1 LSGSIDIIIP
11 TFARKGSATLLI
23 NSIGKILTPCDCIY
37 VVWQGTEKPVETVD
51 GNVHFIRSSPPNLP
65 KARNRGIA
73 EGKGDIILFLDD
85 DVEILCEDFLEI
97 HRKAY
102 SSPGIGAVA
111 GYIDDP
117 LFVNQGASCSVYDE
131 TTGEII
137 QNFSVNQSQDTIS
150 FMGAHIS
157 IKREA
162 IAGIGGFDEKFK
174 GNALWEDI
182 DCAFRIRKAGWRI
195 SYCPEAKVRHLRGQ
209 KGGCRA
215 NGRIV
220 YTYNQFA
227 NTAYFA
233 ARHAQK
239 KHYHTWFIF
248 WIYRLEYLSRRHF
261 LWFRHDPL
269 MVMAAMAGA
278 LGGIARC
285 LLYKKN
291 KILS

>member
-1 LSGSIDIIIP
+1 MTAIRKGRLLSGSIDIIIP

-162 IAGIGGFDEKFK
+162 IAGIGGVYEKIK
-174 GNALWEDI
+174 GKALLGDI
-182 DCAFRIRKAGWRI
+182 DCAF
-195 SYCPEAKVRHLRGQ
+195 
-209 KGGCRA
+209 
-215 NGRIV
+215 
-220 YTYNQFA
+220 
-227 NTAYFA
+227 
-233 ARHAQK
+233 
-239 KHYHTWFIF
+239 
-248 WIYRLEYLSRRHF
+248 
-261 LWFRHDPL
+261 
-269 MVMAAMAGA
+269 
-278 LGGIARC
+278 
-285 LLYKKN
+285 
-291 KILS
+291 